1 MGLGELCALLSAATW
16 SYGVILYTRLGA
28 NVPPLALNFF
38 KNLLVLLM
46 VVPAV
51 AITQRLTW
59 PDFTTQQVVVSLV
72 SGMRRASARSIVAV
86 MLLAAAVGT
95 TVRVETDGPD
105 EQAAMTAIVSLLS
118 DGLERRV

>member
-1 MGLGELCALLSAATW
+1 MQVREIEITNRHGLHARACARIVHIASHF
-16 SYGVILYTRLGA
+16 RCE
-28 NVPPLALNFF
+28 
-38 KNLLVLLM
+38 
-46 VVPAV
+46 
-51 AITQRLTW
+51 
-59 PDFTTQQVVVSLV
+59 VSLV

-118 DGLERRV
+118 DGLARRV